1 MRDREK
7 AIYKVTLAGSGIN
20 VLLLV
25 FKFFAG
31 IAGGS
36 AAMIADAVHSLSDF
50 LTDVIVLFFVRLSS
64 RPKDKKHDYGY
75 GKYETLA
82 TSIIG
87 LFLLFVGGMICFEG
101 IRKIILVIEGSDIGQ
116 PGIIAF
122 VAAIVSIAM
131 KEWAFRFTEST
142 GKKYGSPVLV
152 ANAWHHR
159 SDALSSVGTA
169 LGIGGAILL
178 GSGWA
183 VLDPI
188 AAVIVSFFIIRS
200 SIPLVS
206 QSLGELLERSLPDET
221 EDEIRRIAEEEPQ
234 VSGVHN
240 MRTRRIGSGIAVEMH
255 VRMPGNISL
264 YDSHV
269 HASNIERRIR
279 ERFGENTHIGLHVE
293 PTKKTADK

>member
-87 LFLLFVGGMICFEG
+87 LFLLFVGGI
-101 IRKIILVIEGSDIGQ
+101 
-116 PGIIAF
+116 
-122 VAAIVSIAM
+122 
-131 KEWAFRFTEST
+131 TE
-142 GKKYGSPVLV
+142 
-152 ANAWHHR
+152 
-159 SDALSSVGTA
+159 
-169 LGIGGAILL
+169 
-178 GSGWA
+178 
-183 VLDPI
+183 
-188 AAVIVSFFIIRS
+188 
-200 SIPLVS
+200 
-206 QSLGELLERSLPDET
+206 
-221 EDEIRRIAEEEPQ
+221 
-234 VSGVHN
+234 
-240 MRTRRIGSGIAVEMH
+240 
-255 VRMPGNISL
+255 
-264 YDSHV
+264 
-269 HASNIERRIR
+269 
-279 ERFGENTHIGLHVE
+279 
-293 PTKKTADK
+293 